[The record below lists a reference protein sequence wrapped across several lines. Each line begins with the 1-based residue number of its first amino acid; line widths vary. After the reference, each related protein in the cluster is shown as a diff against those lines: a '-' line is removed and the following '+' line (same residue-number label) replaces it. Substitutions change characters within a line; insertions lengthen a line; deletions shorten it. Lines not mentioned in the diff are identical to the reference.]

1 MEEKIETIGKF
12 ILSSN
17 NFLESLIE
25 NCRNEEKLTT
35 RRIIEGYKIVFELL
49 AENNTDTNLEQ
60 LQKITTEIDK
70 ITNN

>member
-1 MEEKIETIGKF
+1 MEEKIGTIGRF

-25 NCRNEEKLTT
+25 NCRNEEKLTMI
-35 RRIIEGYKIVFELL
+35 RIIEGYKIVFELL

-60 LQKITTEIDK
+60 LQKITTAIDE

>member
-1 MEEKIETIGKF
+1 MNEKIGTIGKF

-49 AENNTDTNLEQ
+49 SENNTDTNLEQ
-60 LQKITTEIDK
+60 LQKITTAIDK